1 MYQISVSAELT
12 EKCPYLALMCFCFK
26 RSYVS
31 KEKSLQTQKISDII
45 QHPCLE
51 NMLLLGVK
59 QRASFAE
66 KNSFESF
73 PAKVDGSKE
82 SNF

>member
-1 MYQISVSAELT
+1 
-12 EKCPYLALMCFCFK
+12 MCFCFK
-26 RSYVS
+26 GSYVN
-31 KEKSLQTQKISDII
+31 KENSLQTQKISDII
-45 QHPCLE
+45 QHPSLE

-66 KNSFESF
+66 QNRFESF